1 MLLTPSWAHPSSRF
15 VRANL
20 SVSSTTESSSSRA
33 GLITSERSPS
43 RQISANRSGSGG
55 SSTQAGLP
63 PGSTV
68 LGWLQIT
75 RWGVEA
81 CHFLPETAQP
91 GGHYLDMRAMCPDS
105 ASHKLSIGAVF
116 VLKGY

>member
-1 MLLTPSWAHPSSRF
+1 M
-15 VRANL
+15 
-20 SVSSTTESSSSRA
+20 
-33 GLITSERSPS
+33 
-43 RQISANRSGSGG
+43 
-55 SSTQAGLP
+55 
-63 PGSTV
+63 V